1 MSVKKRGNTYAIWVY
16 DPATRQ
22 NTYVKGATFPLTREG
37 KRQAQERFHQESEK
51 LRRRSG
57 GARETA
63 DSFALRWTSDYPRT
77 SDRTNRHNAERVR
90 KFAEDFEGRYLDD
103 ITVPDADRW
112 ARANKGRLPAVRT
125 MFNEARRLGVVTDNP
140 FAKLGLESSK
150 GRKRVDPPSEASLWE
165 LAELCLKVHRG
176 PMGETLRAAVICNAF
191 VGWRPGEMAGAQ
203 WDDVHGDE
211 LDVARQWSGRA
222 VDPVTGVRGRFQLPK
237 WGSSGRVFL
246 PDEARDALAR
256 VQRRVGDPVIFRSLD
271 GAMLVDATLHF
282 WLNPVRLA
290 WAAKAVEAGDVVE
303 AERRRRFTWYQLRH
317 FCGWYLLNVKL
328 LEPWMVA
335 QQLRH
340 DDGGVLVVGLYG
352 HPEARVA
359 REQIRRAF
367 GSNLRPIDGVSGAS
381 REHGKAE
388 TA

>member
-1 MSVKKRGNTYAIWVY
+1 MSVKKRGNSYAVWVY

-22 NTYVKGATFPLTREG
+22 NVYIRGATFPLTREG
-37 KRQAQERFHQESEK
+37 KRQAQERFTVESEK
-51 LRRRSG
+51 LRRRRG
-57 GARETA
+57 GTRELADRFAR
-63 DSFALRWTSDYPRT
+63 RWTTDYPRPT
-77 SDRTNRHNAERVR
+77 DRTNRHNRERVE
-90 KFAEDFEGRYLDD
+90 KFAQDFQGRYLDD

-140 FAKLGLESSK
+140 FAKLGLEGSK
-150 GRKRVDPPSEASLWE
+150 GRKYTQPPSLESLME
-165 LAELCLKVHRG
+165 LADLCPVIHRG

-191 VGWRPGEMAGAQ
+191 VGWRPGEMAGAW

-211 LDVARQWSGRA
+211 IDVLRAWNGRLSDPAR
-222 VDPVTGVRGRFQLPK
+222 PGVRGGYQPPK
-237 WGSSGRVFL
+237 KGSSGRVFL
-246 PDEARDALAR
+246 PLEAREALAR
-256 VQRRVGDPVIFRSLD
+256 VQRTAGDPVMFRSLD
-271 GAMLVDATLHF
+271 GAMLVDATLNF
-282 WLNPVRLA
+282 WVNPVRLA
-290 WAAKAVEAGDVVE
+290 WAARAEGE
-303 AERRRRFTWYQLRH
+303 ERERRRGFTWYQLRH

-340 DDGGVLVVGLYG
+340 DDGGVLVVKLYG
-352 HPEARVA
+352 HPDARVA

-367 GSNLRPIDGVSGAS
+367 GSNLRPIDGDSGAS